1 LQNWKKISIPLITI
15 FLVLLIDQSIK
26 IWVKTHYPIEHHIP
40 EVPFGQPN
48 TNKAEILFI
57 ENPGMA
63 FGVEFGGSY
72 GKLILSLF
80 RIFAAIFG
88 VFYIRHIIRKSEH
101 WGYVLCVCLIFAG
114 AVGNIIDS
122 AVYGLIFSEST
133 PDKVAQLFPPE
144 GGYAGFLHGQVV
156 DMFHV
161 PFWHGRFP
169 QWMPFWGGE
178 QFEFFSP
185 IFNFADASISVG
197 VILIFIF
204 QRRFF
209 KKKNDEE
216 LNENADTTSESKL
229 ENNDTIPPIDS
240 TEKLKEI
247 LAGDDKKNGNKS
259 PENLIPPINP

>member
-1 LQNWKKISIPLITI
+1 MESWKKIRLPLLTI
-15 FLVLLIDQSIK
+15 FTVLLIDQIIK
-26 IWVKTHYPIEHHIP
+26 IWVKTTLPLEAHIP
-40 EVPFGQPN
+40 DIPLGEING
-48 TNKAEILFI
+48 NKAEILFI

-88 VFYIRHIIRKSEH
+88 VYYIRHIIRKGEH
-101 WGYVLCVCLIFAG
+101 WGYVFCVALIFAG
-114 AVGNIIDS
+114 AVGNILDC
-122 AVYGLIFSEST
+122 AFYGIIFSEST
-133 PDKVAQLFPPE
+133 VTQVAQMFPAE
-144 GGYAGFLHGQVV
+144 GGYAGFLHGKVV
-156 DMFHV
+156 DMFHL

-169 QWMPFWGGE
+169 DWFPVWGGE

-209 KKKNDEE
+209 KKPLDE
-216 LNENADTTSESKL
+216 LNANTQQTEEKSEVQTGENTQTVNAGTASTLGTSGDTDQL
-229 ENNDTIPPIDS
+229 PPQ
-240 TEKLKEI
+240 
-247 LAGDDKKNGNKS
+247 
-259 PENLIPPINP
+259 